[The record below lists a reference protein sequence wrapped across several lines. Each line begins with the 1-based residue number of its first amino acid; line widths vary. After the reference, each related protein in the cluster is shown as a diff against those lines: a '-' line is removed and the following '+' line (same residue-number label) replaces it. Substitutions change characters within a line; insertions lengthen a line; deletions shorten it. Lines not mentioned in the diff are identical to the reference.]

1 MFVDLP
7 SSTQACPD
15 HQSGPCEFR
24 PQRASVCGSRF
35 GQRSY
40 EDFGEGVG
48 SSAADVA
55 LGGVER
61 HVVDGLVRLLPVS
74 RELLDARLAL
84 HVPQTHRA
92 VVT

>member
-1 MFVDLP
+1 MSLP
-7 SSTQACPD
+7 QG
-15 HQSGPCEFR
+15 HR
-24 PQRASVCGSRF
+24 

-55 LGGVER
+55 LGGVEC
-61 HVVDGLVRLLPVS
+61 HIVDGLIELLPVS
-74 RELLDARLAL
+74 RELLNASLAL
-84 HVPQTHRA
+84 HVPQTDGA